1 MKRNW
6 RTLSLRSRNIAFIA
20 LVTGLVCAIS
30 EARGE
35 LLFSDSFA
43 YAPGP
48 LDGDGPPPGSPPG
61 QGPWVTL
68 GGSPT
73 VTVPGLQFPHILFD
87 GGAVTLGDTGT
98 TGDTA
103 SATITPTGIGGN
115 GVAWIGYL
123 IAQKDIRY
131 PGYAIITF
139 NDAFGPTAPQF
150 GVIYGTNSYFGID
163 NGVVPMQRRLTHVQA
178 GSTTVWIVVKL
189 DFNAGVQSLFINP
202 SRSGTPVSSEAK
214 VRLPMTPDFHASGFD
229 RIVLK
234 AGYSASPDAY
244 ILDELRVGTTFADLT
259 P

>member
-1 MKRNW
+1 MKKTL
-6 RTLSLRSRNIAFIA
+6 RTVSSVSRSVALIA
-20 LVTGLVCAIS
+20 LATGLVCAIS
-30 EARGE
+30 EVRGE

-43 YAPGP
+43 YSAGS

-61 QGPWVTL
+61 QGSWVTL

-73 VTVPGLQFPHILFD
+73 VTIPGLRFPHILLA

-103 SATITPTGIGGN
+103 SATITPTGVGSN

-123 IAQKDIRY
+123 LAQDNPRY

-139 NDAFGPTAPQF
+139 NDSFGPTAPQF

-163 NGVVPMQRRLTHVQA
+163 NGVIPMQRHLTHVQA
-178 GSTTVWIVVKL
+178 GSTTVWVVVKL
-189 DFNAGVQSLFINP
+189 DFNAGLQSLFINP
-202 SRSGTPVSSEAK
+202 SRNGTPVSSQAK
-214 VRLPMTPDFHASGFD
+214 VHLPMTPDFRASGFD

-234 AGYSASPDAY
+234 SGYSASPNAY
-244 ILDELRVGTTFADLT
+244 ILDEVRVGTTFADLT